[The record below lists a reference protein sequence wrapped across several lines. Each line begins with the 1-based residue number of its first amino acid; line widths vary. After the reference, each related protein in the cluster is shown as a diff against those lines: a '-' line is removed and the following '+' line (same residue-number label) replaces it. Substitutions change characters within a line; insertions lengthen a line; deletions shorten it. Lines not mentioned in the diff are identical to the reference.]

1 MPKIKIIVTIKNEE
15 EDTSY
20 NVNAI
25 LQDNI
30 LKYQENNHTMVIYN
44 YENNS
49 LVRENE
55 ELRMDYLF
63 DVERKTEGT
72 IQVKELGQSIKLKIK
87 TNKLERKNN
96 NIEVNFNIEGKNFLY
111 KIEELK

>member
-20 NVNAI
+20 HVNAI

-49 LVRENE
+49 LVRENK

-63 DVERKTEGT
+63 DVKRKTEGT

-96 NIEVNFNIEGKNFLY
+96 DIEVSFKIEDKEFLY
-111 KIEELK
+111 KIEEIK